1 MTTNFE
7 LHECVIFVQSTKI
20 GTHENTAIY
29 RGSTMVSWWS
39 VQWFNTLKLPWLYL
53 AVLKANA
60 VNFYID

>member
-7 LHECVIFVQSTKI
+7 LHECVFFVQSTKI
-20 GTHENTAIY
+20 GIHENKAIH

-39 VQWFNTLKLPWLYL
+39 VQWFNTLPWMYIT
-53 AVLKANA
+53 VLKTNA